1 MASRCFM
8 GVIWMKYMTFRGS
21 CAFAGVANMLER
33 FGVDVTDRDIALGM
47 KLPYLFAKEE
57 GAYLG
62 GPMLQSA
69 QWFDLYLRTL
79 GFAMQEKMLPCE
91 AVPAALRERECAMI
105 GLHLSERD
113 KHAVICTGHADGSYC
128 FVNNKWANTDEPER
142 LFLTE
147 TELLDRLDQQT
158 AMAVLVPVDVQ
169 QPDFAPLF
177 QQTCSVLA
185 EMKHDIAVFCQQE
198 HQPHELI
205 AAMNP
210 LFRAILL
217 DGVTMLELIG
227 QNELAQ
233 KLIAVRDALMAAV
246 RLNVPLVPAQHLPF
260 QLLDESIDEYMALI
274 PA

>member
-1 MASRCFM
+1 
-8 GVIWMKYMTFRGS
+8 MKYMTFRGS

-79 GFAMQEKMLPCE
+79 GFAMQEKILPRE
-91 AVPAALRERECAMI
+91 AVPAALQERDCAMI

-128 FVNNKWANTDEPER
+128 FVNNKWEHTDEPEQ
-142 LFLTE
+142 LFLTGE
-147 TELLDRLDQQT
+147 ELLNRLDAQT
-158 AMAVLVPVDVQ
+158 AMAVLVPADVQ

-177 QQTCSVLA
+177 QQSRSVLA

-210 LFRAILL
+210 LFRAVLL

-227 QNELAQ
+227 QQELAECFIRIREA
-233 KLIAVRDALMAAV
+233 LMCAVRS
-246 RLNVPLVPAQHLPF
+246 NKPLVPAQHLPLA
-260 QLLDESIDEYMALI
+260 QMYQAIDEYAALI
-274 PA
+274 PS